1 MKFLIKENKLI
12 SVIQKV
18 INLELNR
25 LQNLKESGG
34 EIPDDISIGAWDDI
48 QTITK
53 LTVSDIVETKFKIT
67 PETYYKVTI
76 DVVYDSVTGVDVDDI
91 VFDLQH
97 EVRTTLGLS
106 SISFN
111 IGEVR
116 NLYKEYGQW

>member
-12 SVIQKV
+12 IVIQKV

-67 PETYYKVTI
+67 PEKYYKVTI

>member
-18 INLELNR
+18 LDLELNR
-25 LQNLKESGG
+25 LKDLKESGA
-34 EIPDDISIGAWDDI
+34 EIPEDISFNTWDDI

-53 LTVSDIVETKFKIT
+53 LTVSDIVETKFNIT
-67 PETYYKVTI
+67 PEIYYKVTI

>member
-12 SVIQKV
+12 SIIQKV
-18 INLELNR
+18 LDLELNR
-25 LQNLKESGG
+25 LKDLKESGG

-67 PETYYKVTI
+67 PEKYYKVTI

-111 IGEVR
+111 VGEVR

>member
-12 SVIQKV
+12 GIIQKV
-18 INLELNR
+18 INLELNS

>member
-12 SVIQKV
+12 GIIQKV